1 MLWLN
6 VQIKGWVTRIV
17 LPRGDFH
24 PWFEFTPVSDQT
36 NLSVYILNRDE
47 ISPLLLF
54 RPCLQELT
62 PGVIRHDFNV

>member
-6 VQIKGWVTRIV
+6 VLIKGWVTRIV

-24 PWFEFTPVSDQT
+24 PWFEFAPVSDQT
-36 NLSVYILNRDE
+36 NLSAYILNRDE
-47 ISPLLLF
+47 ISPLPLF

-62 PGVIRHDFNV
+62 RG